1 MAVTD
6 LMSLLMLSRSDFDME
21 GEVGELSGKIAY
33 DSLYV
38 LVLESVF
45 LEEVIVRNIYW
56 LGLLCDLYIIDL

>member
-38 LVLESVF
+38 LELESVF

-56 LGLLCDLYIIDL
+56 LGLLCDL